1 MPLFVTKYIQI
12 SDICQVRLDFF
23 KVVLQQP
30 TSTTGSCTNTYTTI
44 TPGATTVTAYNRP
57 PALCGTLTDQHCT
70 KTTLLSFWTTNI
82 FNSYRYHILLRLISF
97 IYSYEP
103 HFYILVYI
111 DSGRTVSTIATIKFT
126 LASASDNYWRVCNF
140 SSHAKLFINAWI
152 LISIVY

>member
-12 SDICQVRLDFF
+12 SEICQVRLDFF

-44 TPGATTVTAYNRP
+44 TPGATGTTAYNKP

-70 KTTLLSFWTTNI
+70 NTTILTFRTKKFSIHINI
-82 FNSYRYHILLRLISF
+82 ICRHLVRFSLRLIHSHES
-97 IYSYEP
+97 I
-103 HFYILVYI
+103 FYILVYL
-111 DSGRTVSTIATIKFT
+111 DSGRTATTIATIKFT

-140 SSHAKLFINAWI
+140 
-152 LISIVY
+152 